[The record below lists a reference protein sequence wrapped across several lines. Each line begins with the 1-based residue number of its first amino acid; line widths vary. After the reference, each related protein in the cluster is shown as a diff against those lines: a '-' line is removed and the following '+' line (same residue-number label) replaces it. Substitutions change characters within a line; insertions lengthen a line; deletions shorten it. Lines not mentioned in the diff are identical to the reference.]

1 MTASFHKKVSDH
13 STPLSTP
20 VVVQVQ
26 FLGELRGFSSAFSA
40 VKGSW
45 FTRKNNSLGPQRKSC
60 GVRREIQIEPLADHL
75 LVCH

>member
-20 VVVQVQ
+20 VVVQFQ
-26 FLGELRGFSSAFSA
+26 FLGELGSFSSAFSA

-45 FTRKNNSLGPQRKSC
+45 FTRKNNSL
-60 GVRREIQIEPLADHL
+60 
-75 LVCH
+75 

>member
-13 STPLSTP
+13 STP
-20 VVVQVQ
+20 VVVQFQ

-45 FTRKNNSLGPQRKSC
+45 FTRKNNSL
-60 GVRREIQIEPLADHL
+60 
-75 LVCH
+75 